1 MTGMTPSAS
10 AARSTEPRSA
20 RTTFS
25 RGPGVGS
32 SILCNDGQMQ
42 AELTR
47 DGQLVGVL
55 VMTRDGVVS
64 RNFEPAE
71 RERLEPIIA
80 SIIEGLGDNR
90 MGWFMDDPAPGTD
103 VTPEPGGVRWFEEV
117 LSKLKANGYDS
128 LVMKDDP
135 EPST

>member
-1 MTGMTPSAS
+1 
-10 AARSTEPRSA
+10 
-20 RTTFS
+20 
-25 RGPGVGS
+25 
-32 SILCNDGQMQ
+32 MQ

-47 DGQLVGVL
+47 DGQLVGLL

-80 SIIEGLGDNR
+80 GIIEGLGDKR
-90 MGWFMDDPAPGTD
+90 KGGFMDDPGPGTD
-103 VTPEPGGVRWFEEV
+103 VAPEPGGVRWFEAV
-117 LSKLKANGYDS
+117 LRKLKANGYDS
-128 LVMKDDP
+128 LVMKDDT